1 MNLKNQYLSQIL
13 PGKFDNLVVIAY
25 KVKTYC
31 HSFSL
36 ILPSRSISK
45 NQQTEKTAKRE
56 IGGNRN
62 AQRR

>member
-36 ILPSRSISK
+36 IFRSIFK